1 MSQGSR
7 QWILFAVISVLVIL
21 ALVADLMLG
30 AVRFSLEDISRI
42 LSGSPETENLAFI
55 LWKIRMPKAFTA
67 ILAGAGLSVSGLM
80 MQTLFRNPLAGP
92 YVLGISSG
100 ASLGVAIL
108 MLASSLF
115 TAGAASSLIPFGH
128 WGLVFAAM
136 AGSLLVMLLV
146 ILVSTRIADSVSIL
160 IIGIMFGSAAG
171 ALVSVLQ
178 YFSDPDSVHS
188 FLVWTFGSIAG
199 VTWEHLGI
207 LTPLI
212 LAGVLGSLILLK
224 PLNAILLGENQA
236 RAIGIPVKRTRL
248 FIVLLTSLMTGA
260 ITAFTGPIA
269 FVGIAVPHLAR
280 ALFRSSDHRLVI
292 PSSILIGS
300 LLLLVCD
307 ILSQLPA
314 AGQVLPINSVTALF
328 GAPVVIWVIISNRK
342 TRNAWKS

>member
-1 MSQGSR
+1 MTR
-7 QWILFAVISVLVIL
+7 ERRHWILFASLGLLAILVFFT
-21 ALVADLMLG
+21 DLMFG
-30 AVRFSLEDISRI
+30 SIRFGLVDISRI
-42 LSGSPETENLAFI
+42 LAGNGETENLAFI
-55 LWKIRMPKAFTA
+55 LWKIRMPKALTA
-67 ILAGAGLSVSGLM
+67 ILAGAGLAVSGLM

-108 MLASSLF
+108 MLASSLL
-115 TAGAASSLIPFGH
+115 TAGATASLIPFGH
-128 WGLVFAAM
+128 WALVLAAM

-146 ILVSTRIADSVSIL
+146 ILVSMRIADSVSIL

-207 LTPLI
+207 LAPLI
-212 LAGVLGSLILLK
+212 LAGVLGSLVLQK

-236 RAIGIPVKRTRL
+236 RALGIHVKRTRL
-248 FIVLLTSLMTGA
+248 FIVFLTSLVTGA

-280 ALFRSSDHRLVI
+280 ALFRSSDHRLII
-292 PSSILIGS
+292 PASILIGS

-328 GAPVVIWVIISNRK
+328 GAPVVIWVIIGSRK
-342 TRNAWKS
+342 SRNAWRS